1 MMEKSLTVL
10 NTLGLHA
17 RAAARLVSLAMT
29 FESNVALIH
38 DGKSVDAKSMLGV
51 MTLGLV
57 QHSTVT
63 VRVDGNDETAAMD
76 SIEAL
81 FNGKF
86 GEYE

>member
-38 DGKSVDAKSMLGV
+38 DGKSVNAKSMLGV
-51 MTLGLV
+51 MSLELV

-86 GEYE
+86 GEYD

>member
-38 DGKSVDAKSMLGV
+38 DGKSVNAKSMLGV
-51 MTLGLV
+51 MTLELV

-86 GEYE
+86 GEYD